1 VHRHRPIRVGFPNGH
16 MMFRGDRRINTHA
29 HTHHPRPRGRAG
41 GTSVDSHERA
51 LPSRRDEEHPGA
63 PFPPEADTHGS
74 SPTAGEP
81 LARPLTNPRG
91 ERCLPR
97 TPDTTTMGA
106 TRTPPM
112 LVGDPVPTERP
123 AAHSCTATGTTDP
136 PIPST
141 GPARRQ
147 TPVSD
152 LFHEPEAHPKTAA
165 TGIPPMVTVRGHRP
179 APGRPS
185 VIQAIKGW
193 QRRADPLVRCAT
205 SVSPFDDTGRFMVAP
220 DQPANR
226 SAVDGRCGTD

>member
-1 VHRHRPIRVGFPNGH
+1 MIAASIPTLTRTTLGTAVVRVGLALTVT
-16 MMFRGDRRINTHA
+16 RGFSLRVETKSTQARHSRQRAARTGAHQRR
-29 HTHHPRPRGRAG
+29 
-41 GTSVDSHERA
+41 
-51 LPSRRDEEHPGA
+51 EH
-63 PFPPEADTHGS
+63 
-74 SPTAGEP
+74 P

-123 AAHSCTATGTTDP
+123 AAHSCKATGTTDP

-141 GPARRQ
+141 GPARRR

-185 VIQAIKGW
+185 LIQALTAH
-193 QRRADPLVRCAT
+193 R
-205 SVSPFDDTGRFMVAP
+205 
-220 DQPANR
+220 N
-226 SAVDGRCGTD
+226 

>member
-1 VHRHRPIRVGFPNGH
+1 

-185 VIQAIKGW
+185 VIQAPK
-193 QRRADPLVRCAT
+193 
-205 SVSPFDDTGRFMVAP
+205 VSLRWDARE
-220 DQPANR
+220 
-226 SAVDGRCGTD
+226 